1 MDEPACPDCRALLKR
16 VGELEAQV
24 AELTRRL
31 DEALRAGKRQAA
43 IRQAVIV
50 RKSSQIGTTA
60 AALFSDTGLGS
71 SSTFYY
77 RVRAYNAAGDSANS
91 NTGSATTQS
100 SACASEGTT
109 SSKLAPSATALTSVR
124 LRMSASLA
132 PLWGEMTLF
141 RRWNE
146 SVLPKN
152 QRARAPVVVTPG
164 ASMPRDRRD
173 G

>member
-1 MDEPACPDCRALLKR
+1 VGPDDDAGLGCGFGFGFGD
-16 VGELEAQV
+16 GELDGFGVGVGVGLQ
-24 AELTRRL
+24 
-31 DEALRAGKRQAA
+31 
-43 IRQAVIV
+43 
-50 RKSSQIGTTA
+50 SSC
-60 AALFSDTGLGS
+60 
-71 SSTFYY
+71 
-77 RVRAYNAAGDSANS
+77 
-91 NTGSATTQS
+91 ATTQS
-100 SACASEGTT
+100 SACAPEGTT

-164 ASMPRDRRD
+164 ASMPRERRD